1 MSDISETMFF
11 SHHLRPFF
19 NGAAL
24 NFNGI
29 PATFADEMMMMGFTA
44 QPVDSFTII
53 SPQYINDLV
62 INKTLQ

>member
-1 MSDISETMFF
+1 
-11 SHHLRPFF
+11 
-19 NGAAL
+19 
-24 NFNGI
+24 
-29 PATFADEMMMMGFTA
+29 MMMMGFTA

>member
-11 SHHLRPFF
+11 SHHLCPFF

-53 SPQYINDLV
+53 SPQNINDLV